1 MMMKAMHMPKWPNKH
16 GLEYNHTSISTT
28 DSFRFSTLTS
38 THAKEPI
45 PQSREDHQY
54 SVLKPRWKRTY
65 IAFVRGFYLTVSRL
79 LASLNVLVRVL
90 GGDVL
95 GSLEIGDRQYGRT
108 NHYCNKLTGS
118 KPPFSPKAL
127 LRYTCQN
134 PIGCHNCNDS
144 PCPVKQRFENTWA
157 LSVLARIERHDRRD
171 VGVTSK
177 GISTKVLKRSH
188 KDSPVTLG
196 KDTETP
202 LLVIGKDEV
211 IATESLGCSVLSG
224 PIPGSLGLG
233 VVVVR
238 ALHTRINQSGV
249 IRVPHIHCTHVYNQL
264 LPVIVGEGG
273 RVDGPDDQLDFLGLA
288 FVDQEELSGA

>member
-1 MMMKAMHMPKWPNKH
+1 
-16 GLEYNHTSISTT
+16 
-28 DSFRFSTLTS
+28 
-38 THAKEPI
+38 
-45 PQSREDHQY
+45 
-54 SVLKPRWKRTY
+54 
-65 IAFVRGFYLTVSRL
+65 
-79 LASLNVLVRVL
+79 
-90 GGDVL
+90 
-95 GSLEIGDRQYGRT
+95 
-108 NHYCNKLTGS
+108 
-118 KPPFSPKAL
+118 
-127 LRYTCQN
+127 
-134 PIGCHNCNDS
+134 
-144 PCPVKQRFENTWA
+144 
-157 LSVLARIERHDRRD
+157 
-171 VGVTSK
+171 
-177 GISTKVLKRSH
+177 
-188 KDSPVTLG
+188 VTLG